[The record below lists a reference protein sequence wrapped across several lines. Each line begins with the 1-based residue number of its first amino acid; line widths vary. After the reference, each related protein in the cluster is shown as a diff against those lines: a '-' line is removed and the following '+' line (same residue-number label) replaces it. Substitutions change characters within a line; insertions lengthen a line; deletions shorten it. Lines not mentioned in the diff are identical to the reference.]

1 MAEREGQGI
10 DVHKLLE
17 AVVEKGASDLHI
29 TAGSPPALRVDG
41 KIFRLKLP
49 PLTPADTQEFA
60 YSLLNEKQRKI
71 FETNNEVDMSFRW
84 KDRGRFRANFFR
96 QQGAVAGVLR
106 MIPHSVLRLETLG
119 LPDAVNGII
128 DRPNGLVL
136 VTGPTGSGKSTTL
149 ASIVHEI
156 NMRHRGHILTIE
168 DPIEFL
174 HEHKNCLVNQ
184 REVGSDTHSFANALK
199 YALRQDPDFV
209 LVGEI
214 RDKETMEIALRIA
227 ETGHLTLATLHTN
240 SAVQTIHRVLD
251 FFPSS
256 QQEAVRTQLSFCLQC
271 IISQVLLRKADGKG
285 RVMACE
291 LLMPNQAVRHLIR
304 DDKTHQIY
312 SQMQVG
318 QKDSG
323 MLTMNQCLVRLV
335 EKKAIAK
342 DAARSHSPDLQ
353 EFDKMCQQLDIGV
366 KGG

>member
-1 MAEREGQGI
+1 MSTGSGTSI
-10 DVHKLLE
+10 DIHRLLQI
-17 AVVEKGASDLHI
+17 VVDKGASDLHI
-29 TAGSPPALRVDG
+29 TALSPPALRVDG
-41 KIFRLKLP
+41 KLYKLKIR
-49 PLTPADTQEFA
+49 PLTPTDTQEIA
-60 YSLLNEKQRKI
+60 YSLMTDKQRKR
-71 FETNNEVDMSFRW
+71 FETDSEVDLSFKW
-84 KDRGRFRANFFR
+84 KDKGRFRANFFR
-96 QQGAVAGVLR
+96 QQGAVAGALR
-106 MIPHSVLRLETLG
+106 MIPHAIMALSELG
-119 LPDAVNGII
+119 LPEAVNNII

-174 HEHKNCLVNQ
+174 HSHRNCIVNQ
-184 REVGSDTHSFANALK
+184 REVGADTNSFAAALK

-214 RDKETMEIALRIA
+214 RDMETMEIALRIA

-251 FFPSS
+251 FFPSA
-256 QQEAVRTQLSFCLQC
+256 QQEGVRTALSFSLQC
-271 IISQVLLRKADGKG
+271 IVSQVLMKLADGAG
-285 RVMACE
+285 RVLACE
-291 LLMPNQAVRHLIR
+291 LLMPNQAIRHLIR

-323 MLTMNQCLVRLV
+323 MMTMNQCLVKMV
-335 EKKAIAK
+335 GKKLITP
-342 DAARSHSPDLQ
+342 DAARTKSPDTQ
-353 EFDKMCQQLDIGV
+353 EFDKMLQNQEHGMS
-366 KGG
+366 GR